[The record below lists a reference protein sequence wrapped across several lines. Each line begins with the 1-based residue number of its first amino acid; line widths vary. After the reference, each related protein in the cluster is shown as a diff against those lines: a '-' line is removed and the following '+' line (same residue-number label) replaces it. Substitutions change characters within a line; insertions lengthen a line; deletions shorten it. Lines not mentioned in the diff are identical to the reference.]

1 VVPPRQGAAPRV
13 VAAGAAGSAR
23 TIQHLHPST
32 HTVPGQEAVTRFSMV
47 DELLYT
53 GAISGEEEMEQVMT
67 AGMDAIGDALDS
79 CQVRYLLCHSCM
91 HLQHTHCSC

>member
-1 VVPPRQGAAPRV
+1 
-13 VAAGAAGSAR
+13 
-23 TIQHLHPST
+23 
-32 HTVPGQEAVTRFSMV
+32 MV

-79 CQVRYLLCHSCM
+79 LLSGALSTVSLM
-91 HLQHTHCSC
+91 HAPAAHTL